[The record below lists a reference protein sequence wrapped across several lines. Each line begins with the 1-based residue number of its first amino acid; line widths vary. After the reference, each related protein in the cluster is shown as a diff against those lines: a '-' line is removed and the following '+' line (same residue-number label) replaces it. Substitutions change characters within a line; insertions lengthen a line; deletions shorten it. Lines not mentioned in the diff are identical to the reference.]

1 MANFRSSSFELTRH
15 YSLYS
20 WIKVIILSLAL
31 TSLFLHVIC
40 SSIQWE
46 QPEKPAQNWQE
57 SELSEKPAEE
67 PQSREFD
74 VDGIQMKMQQANDA
88 QVIFNEESFESLHN
102 ESLVI
107 VVQVHNRLEYLG
119 RLIESLSRAKHIEDT
134 LLVFSHDVFN
144 EEINELV
151 RRIPF
156 CKVMQIF
163 FPYSLQTHRDRFPG
177 TDPRDCPRDLKKSAA
192 QQLGCLNANHP
203 DKYGHYREAKY
214 TQLKHHWWWKLNH
227 LFLHVR
233 ATSSFAGLVVLLEED
248 HYVMED
254 FVHMLRLMDGHC
266 RSTAQCHF
274 LGLGTVKPL
283 AQVKVDQTSNQVE
296 MHAVPT
302 NLGLALNRTT
312 FLDKILPCVEAFC
325 TYDDYN
331 WDWSLYHVLKVCH
344 TPPVLTMVSS
354 APRAFHIGACGTHS
368 KDIDCNVTNT
378 VALLR
383 SVAES
388 LEMFPSSLRFGRHR
402 LEKVN
407 LIEYGGWGDKRD
419 QDLCVNMAKGRT
431 HL

>member
-1 MANFRSSSFELTRH
+1 SSSFELTRH

-67 PQSREFD
+67 LQSRELD

-119 RLIESLSRAKHIEDT
+119 RLIESLSKAKHIEDT

-177 TDPRDCPRDLKKSAA
+177 TDPRDCPRDLKKSAQVRTLQRSEIYA
-192 QQLGCLNANHP
+192 NQAPLVVEVEPPFSACEGHQQLRRLSGSTGGGPLCDGGFCP
-203 DKYGHYREAKY
+203 
-214 TQLKHHWWWKLNH
+214 
-227 LFLHVR
+227 
-233 ATSSFAGLVVLLEED
+233 
-248 HYVMED
+248 YVET
-254 FVHMLRLMDGHC
+254 DGRPLQEHC
-266 RSTAQCHF
+266 AMPL
-274 LGLGTVKPL
+274 LGLR
-283 AQVKVDQTSNQVE
+283 N
-296 MHAVPT
+296 
-302 NLGLALNRTT
+302 
-312 FLDKILPCVEAFC
+312 CEAF
-325 TYDDYN
+325 
-331 WDWSLYHVLKVCH
+331 
-344 TPPVLTMVSS
+344 
-354 APRAFHIGACGTHS
+354 G
-368 KDIDCNVTNT
+368 
-378 VALLR
+378 
-383 SVAES
+383 
-388 LEMFPSSLRFGRHR
+388 PS
-402 LEKVN
+402 
-407 LIEYGGWGDKRD
+407 
-419 QDLCVNMAKGRT
+419 
-431 HL
+431 